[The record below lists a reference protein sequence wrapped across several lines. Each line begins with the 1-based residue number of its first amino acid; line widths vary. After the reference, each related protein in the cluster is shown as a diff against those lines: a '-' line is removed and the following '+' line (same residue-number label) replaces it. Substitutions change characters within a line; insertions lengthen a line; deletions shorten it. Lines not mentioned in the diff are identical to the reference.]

1 METMEACDARTPSPE
16 EALARRVVAQYVDGI
31 LCALDDRGPSSTPD
45 FKLVRDGETVGWLEV
60 TTGTDPTSTKQ
71 WKALEKQSSSF
82 TTDRLRYD
90 WLLLLE
96 PAANVKRIKAESRL
110 LDALVLRELVL
121 TRYPTETIDAG
132 LYEIHHPESDAI
144 LDDYGVQHA
153 GWTGLAEGDAVVRL
167 NPGARGAVIDMNL
180 INRLAEERSAAK
192 RHQLDRRPGERHIL
206 VRVDPWETTGAGHA
220 MWIGYE
226 NHPLPDLPTS
236 PTGSPTC
243 GCSQRPDRP
252 GSGIPPG
259 RPTSG
264 PSTTSTP
271 RSFRSGRRPQGGLH
285 V

>member
-226 NHPLPDLPTS
+226 NHPLPRPPDLPDWVTHMWMLAA
-236 PTGSPTC
+236 TG
-243 GCSQRPDRP
+243 
-252 GSGIPPG
+252 PPRLWHSAREADEWTVYDVDPAVFQVG
-259 RPTSG
+259 
-264 PSTTSTP
+264 
-271 RSFRSGRRPQGGLH
+271 
-285 V
+285 